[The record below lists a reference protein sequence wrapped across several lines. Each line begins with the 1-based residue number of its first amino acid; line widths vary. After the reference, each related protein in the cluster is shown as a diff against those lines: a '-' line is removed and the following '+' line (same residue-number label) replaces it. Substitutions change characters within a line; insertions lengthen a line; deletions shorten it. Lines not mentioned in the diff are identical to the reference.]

1 MQKVQTKEKLKH
13 KEAGKKEKR
22 REEKDGGGGSWAKD
36 EEVRGSEL

>member
-1 MQKVQTKEKLKH
+1 MQTKEKLKH